1 MKYLI
6 ELDAKTKLVNSEGK
20 KALDFASEA
29 LAEFKPKDRIDK
41 IVK

>member
-6 ELDAKTKLVNSEGK
+6 ELDAKVKLVNSEGK
-20 KALDFASEA
+20 IALDFASEA
-29 LAEFKPKDRIDK
+29 LAEIKPKDKLNK